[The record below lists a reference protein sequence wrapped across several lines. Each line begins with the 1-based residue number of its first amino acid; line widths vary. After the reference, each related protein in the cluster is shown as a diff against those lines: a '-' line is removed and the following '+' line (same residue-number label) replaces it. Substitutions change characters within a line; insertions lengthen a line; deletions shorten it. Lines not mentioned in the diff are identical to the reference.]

1 MNEWA
6 SDIYFMQCAILE
18 AKKAAQIGEVP
29 IGAVVVHNGKII
41 GRGYNRRETTQRAS
55 MHAEML
61 AIDEACRAIGSW
73 RLEETTLY
81 VTLEP
86 CMMCSGAIMQ
96 SRIPRVVYAAHD
108 AKGGTVRS
116 LYQLLEDER
125 LNHTAT
131 IETGLFAERCGRLL
145 SDFFRELRRKKKAQ
159 KRETLE

>member
-61 AIDEACRAIGSW
+61 AIDEACRTIGSW

-96 SRIPRVVYAAHD
+96 SRIPRVVYAAPD

-116 LYQLLEDER
+116 LYRLLEDER
-125 LNHTAT
+125 LNHIAT

>member
-96 SRIPRVVYAAHD
+96 SRIPRVVYAAAD